1 MGNAIRKISI
11 GPDYKSGAM
20 HYIVGQDVLNS
31 NYKIHLIKYI
41 SENSS
46 FLIKL
51 VAETKSIVIY
61 IQKAEEIVMWKEFTA
76 TVPVSIEYNIN
87 F

>member
-31 NYKIHLIKYI
+31 NYKIHLIK
-41 SENSS
+41 
-46 FLIKL
+46 L

-61 IQKAEEIVMWKEFTA
+61 IQKEGEIVMWKEFTA